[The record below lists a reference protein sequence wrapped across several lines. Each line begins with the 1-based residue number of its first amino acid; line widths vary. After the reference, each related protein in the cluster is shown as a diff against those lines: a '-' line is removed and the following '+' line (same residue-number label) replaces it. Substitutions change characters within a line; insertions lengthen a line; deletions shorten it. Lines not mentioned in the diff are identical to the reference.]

1 MSKNTSH
8 WGEPGTPL
16 IVDLCI
22 NLAKLKNKGLE
33 ELCLTTNG
41 SLLSKFAEPLRRA
54 GVDRLNVSL
63 DTPSAELY
71 KEMTRGG
78 DIEDVFAGLK
88 KAREVGF
95 TGTKINAVLINDFND
110 LDLRTLSE
118 WTRKYPIDVRWIELM
133 PIGEA
138 AEWHKE
144 SFLSCETVLT
154 VIPELEYVGEKG
166 VATLYRF
173 PDGKGH
179 VFDDH
184 QPSLCSTCG
193 SLSLTADGYLKT
205 CLHSRGEIQL
215 RGLSGNELKA
225 AFRRAAADK
234 PWEHHLNE
242 RGVSDTIRY
251 MNQIGG

>member
-1 MSKNTSH
+1 MRISVTDRCNLRCH
-8 WGEPGTPL
+8 YFLPGGVVPKMHGYFDMKRSL
-16 IVDLCI
+16 KFCSGDPGVKKIRLAGVSPWYPRIVDLCI

-95 TGTKINAVLINDFND
+95 TGTKLNAVLINDFND

-144 SFLSCETVLT
+144 SFC
-154 VIPELEYVGEKG
+154 
-166 VATLYRF
+166 
-173 PDGKGH
+173 H
-179 VFDDH
+179 V
-184 QPSLCSTCG
+184 
-193 SLSLTADGYLKT
+193 
-205 CLHSRGEIQL
+205 
-215 RGLSGNELKA
+215 
-225 AFRRAAADK
+225 RRC
-234 PWEHHLNE
+234 
-242 RGVSDTIRY
+242 
-251 MNQIGG
+251 

>member
-1 MSKNTSH
+1 MIDAHGRELNYLRISVTDRCNLRCHYCMPPEGVVPKMHEAILTYEEIVEIASAAVDLGVKKIRLTG
-8 WGEPGTPL
+8 GEPLVRRG

-144 SFLSCETVLT
+144 FFV
-154 VIPELEYVGEKG
+154 
-166 VATLYRF
+166 
-173 PDGKGH
+173 
-179 VFDDH
+179 
-184 QPSLCSTCG
+184 
-193 SLSLTADGYLKT
+193 
-205 CLHSRGEIQL
+205 
-215 RGLSGNELKA
+215 
-225 AFRRAAADK
+225 
-234 PWEHHLNE
+234 
-242 RGVSDTIRY
+242 
-251 MNQIGG
+251 M